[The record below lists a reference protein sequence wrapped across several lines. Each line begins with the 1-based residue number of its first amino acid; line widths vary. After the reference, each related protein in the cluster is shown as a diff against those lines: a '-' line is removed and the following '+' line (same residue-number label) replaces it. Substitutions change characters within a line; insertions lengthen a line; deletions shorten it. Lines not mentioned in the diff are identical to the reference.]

1 MYEHFCAWQVIT
13 VKYSKDKGQ
22 LQIEEMLIKVV
33 LFIVC
38 YTRSG
43 KAVNKLQD
51 FDIAVQDWVNEN
63 FISSLYY
70 LFFERISTVKM
81 TNLYSSEIILHLSNC
96 SRSDMPL
103 SMVRK
108 TNGCTE
114 VSKNDPDFQLKCV
127 LLHIGFPLLTEII
140 DQPLHCYSA
149 TLTALQEI
157 DDLDFSSST
166 LYKALHMKF

>member
-13 VKYSKDKGQ
+13 VKYIKDKSQ
-22 LQIEEMLIKVV
+22 LQREKMLIKVI

-38 YTRSG
+38 YIRSG
-43 KAVNKLQD
+43 NAVNKLLD
-51 FDIAVQDWVNEN
+51 FDTAVQDWVNEN

-70 LFFERISTVKM
+70 LFSKRISTVKM
-81 TNLYSSEIILHLSNC
+81 ANLYSSEIILHLSNC
-96 SRSDMPL
+96 SKSEMPL

-108 TNGCTE
+108 ANGCTE
-114 VSKNDPDFQLKCV
+114 LSKNDPDFQLRCV
-127 LLHIGFPLLTEII
+127 LLHIGFPHLTEII

-157 DDLDFSSST
+157 DDLDLSSST
-166 LYKALHMKF
+166 LYKILHMKF